1 MKVSDKSKD
10 IGSSNNAKTPDYLVT
25 PNGTLQHYNPST
37 GEIRIVDTNMPKDQ
51 NDINTIEDIN
61 VFYGL

>member
-1 MKVSDKSKD
+1 MTKTCFQIYKRSSP
-10 IGSSNNAKTPDYLVT
+10 ILRRSGSLRTVPKFP
-25 PNGTLQHYNPST
+25 